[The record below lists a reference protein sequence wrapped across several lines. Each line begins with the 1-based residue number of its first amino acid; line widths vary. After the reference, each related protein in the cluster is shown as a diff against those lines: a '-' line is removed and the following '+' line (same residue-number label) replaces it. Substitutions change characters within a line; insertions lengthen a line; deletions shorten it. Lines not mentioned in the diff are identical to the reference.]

1 LSFLTPDAE
10 GRLDLIIVIERSA
23 HHRANPWET
32 VECDRGSIM
41 HCMRRDAKGEFAA
54 ESRT

>member
-41 HCMRRDAKGEFAA
+41 HCMPRDAKGEFAA